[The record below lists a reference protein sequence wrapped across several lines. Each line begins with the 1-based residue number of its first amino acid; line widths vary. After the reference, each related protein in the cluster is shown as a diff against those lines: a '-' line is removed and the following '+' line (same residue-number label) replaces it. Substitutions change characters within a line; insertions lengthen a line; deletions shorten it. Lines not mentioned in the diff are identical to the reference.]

1 MKLSLK
7 LLIGMIST
15 FLVLIVINA
24 FSLKSKWEKMD
35 KNNHYT
41 DFKKLLNTPFK
52 YLKVSTADGMIGKV
66 NISQSKNYQLYVS
79 QLWSERVRT
88 KILKDTLYVEFIK
101 DSKGKTYEFD
111 EYEKVVVVECP
122 EVTKIET
129 NNVTVVIDT
138 LNQKSISLLGYGYGS
153 FESKSLTL
161 NDLKLVLRDN
171 SSCNFHPQKQLK
183 LVSFDADLS
192 AKSYLNMR
200 AVLPQKIKLVNGVE
214 TGLEMNGAT
223 LKLLGK

>member
-1 MKLSLK
+1 MKLSSK
-7 LLIGMIST
+7 LLLGMIST

-41 DFKKLLNTPFK
+41 DFKKLSNTPFK

-88 KILKDTLYVEFIK
+88 KILKDTLYMEFIE
-101 DSKGKTYEFD
+101 DLKGKTYEFD

-122 EVTKIET
+122 EVAKIET

-138 LNQKSISLLGYGYGS
+138 LTQKSMSLLDKGYGS

-183 LVSFDADLS
+183 LMYLDADLS
-192 AKSYLNMR
+192 SKSYLNMR
-200 AVLPQKIKLVNGVE
+200 AVLPQKIKLVNGID
-214 TGLEMNGAT
+214 TGLEINGAT

>member
-1 MKLSLK
+1 
-7 LLIGMIST
+7 
-15 FLVLIVINA
+15 
-24 FSLKSKWEKMD
+24 MD

-41 DFKKLLNTPFK
+41 DFKKLSNTPFK

-88 KILKDTLYVEFIK
+88 KILKDTLYMEFIE

-122 EVTKIET
+122 EVEKIET
-129 NNVTVVIDT
+129 YNVTVVIDT
-138 LNQKSISLLGYGYGS
+138 LNQKSISLLGKGYGS
-153 FESKSLTL
+153 FESKSVSL

-183 LVSFDADLS
+183 LISFDADLS
-192 AKSYLNMR
+192 SKSYLNMR
-200 AVLPQKIKLVNGVE
+200 AVLPQKIKLVNGLE